1 MDYLINVHPHAKVK
15 FLPQTVTENETK
27 VSVNPWLQKNFSMK
41 TQKAQTVKEKITTL
55 WKRKFFN
62 TTKNITDI

>member
-1 MDYLINVHPHAKVK
+1 MDYLINVHPHVKVK

-41 TQKAQTVKEKITTL
+41 TQKAQTIKEKITTL
-55 WKRKFFN
+55 WK
-62 TTKNITDI
+62 